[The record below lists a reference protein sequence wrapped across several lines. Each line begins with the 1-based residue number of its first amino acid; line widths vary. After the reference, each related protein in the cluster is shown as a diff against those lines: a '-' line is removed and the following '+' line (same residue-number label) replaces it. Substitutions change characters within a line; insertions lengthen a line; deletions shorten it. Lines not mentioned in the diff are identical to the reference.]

1 MNPLVHIRQ
10 KKKFAQEIE
19 AEIASGNIRHEST
32 RSHPSEEEIRT
43 RNRSRNCKWK
53 HCHEST
59 RSHPS
64 EEEIRKRNRSR
75 NCKWKHS
82 S

>member
-10 KKKFAQEIE
+10 KKKFAKEIE
-19 AEIASGNIRHEST
+19 AEIASGKIRY
-32 RSHPSEEEIRT
+32 
-43 RNRSRNCKWK
+43 
-53 HCHEST
+53 EST

>member
-19 AEIASGNIRHEST
+19 VEIASGNIVMNPLVHIRQKKKFAKEIEAEIASGNIR
-32 RSHPSEEEIRT
+32 
-43 RNRSRNCKWK
+43 
-53 HCHEST
+53 HEST

-82 S
+82 L